1 MTNRGQ
7 NVPMERKPP
16 ANACCRC
23 GATAYRPVITRDATG
38 AMKASHVYRC
48 VGCKLEFTNIDTW
61 RGTPPAEVA
70 PPQSVVAPN
79 HSAEA

>member
-1 MTNRGQ
+1 
-7 NVPMERKPP
+7 MERKTP

-48 VGCKLEFTNIDTW
+48 VGCKLEFTDIDAW
-61 RGTPPAEVA
+61 RGTPSAA
-70 PPQSVVAPN
+70 PPQRVLEPGQGAD
-79 HSAEA
+79 A

>member
-1 MTNRGQ
+1 MTGRGQ
-7 NVPMERKPP
+7 NAHMERKTP

-48 VGCKLEFTNIDTW
+48 VGCKLEFTDIDTW
-61 RGTPPAEVA
+61 RGTPSAA
-70 PPQSVVAPN
+70 PPQRVFEPSQGT
-79 HSAEA
+79 EA